1 MIMNQLLP
9 FVLVAL
15 VAGPEEPAPE
25 GRAVS
30 ALARL
35 EFRPQDLEVGDP
47 QDPTPAPHAFGE
59 KGSWR
64 WSVVGG
70 GAAEFE
76 ESQNRFGLVGG
87 GLSYF
92 IIENLSLELGLNL
105 LYFDQ
110 TDDAWG
116 ANFTLLGRWHFLTDD
131 RWTIYVDGG
140 AGVMGTTDRVPSPDF
155 REPRGGGNFT
165 FTPQAGVGFSH
176 ELDND
181 ARFLLGVRWH
191 HISNARIRD
200 SNPPRDSFFI
210 YAEVSFPF

>member
-1 MIMNQLLP
+1 MIMSQVLP
-9 FVLVAL
+9 LVLVFL
-15 VAGPEEPAPE
+15 VVGPEESAPKR
-25 GRAVS
+25 RAVS

-35 EFRPQDLEVGDP
+35 DFRPQDLQIGDL
-47 QDPTPAPHAFGE
+47 QDPTPAPPAFGE

-64 WSVVGG
+64 WSLSGG

-76 ESQNRFGLVGG
+76 ETQNRFGLLGG

-105 LYFDQ
+105 LFIDQ

-140 AGVMGTTDRVPSPDF
+140 AGILGTTDRVPSPDL
-155 REPRGGGNFT
+155 REPRGGGNFN
-165 FTPQAGVGFSH
+165 FTPQAGVGFSY
-176 ELDND
+176 ELDDD
-181 ARFLLGVRWH
+181 AQLLFGVRWH
-191 HISNARIRD
+191 HISNARIQE

-210 YAEVSFPF
+210 YTEVSFPF